1 MPTDNYDASELT
13 RRTRAAYLTAFYDN
27 MKAAQA
33 QNPYVNMK
41 EQGNTQ
47 ILDDVTQRQNGNCT
61 CATNYIRRNFPGVTG
76 AVNK

>member
-13 RRTRAAYLTAFYDN
+13 RRTRAAYLNAYYTNMQTA
-27 MKAAQA
+27 KAL
-33 QNPYVNMK
+33 NPYVNLQ
-41 EQGNTQ
+41 EQGSAQ

-61 CATNYIRRNFPGVTG
+61 CATNYIRRNIPGVTG